1 MSYVFTTGARFVI
14 IVYEV
19 DIHAVIFKYFERR
32 KIMLNAKGVNENEFL
47 EYKGRPLVRKDNDIY
62 YGDLSEKYHVFMMIM
77 MEKPSTQ
84 GEEIP
89 DTIMVQL
96 MDKDTGRP
104 EKQTIS
110 KSLADALETAD
121 AWLLRY
127 NK

>member
-1 MSYVFTTGARFVI
+1 
-14 IVYEV
+14 
-19 DIHAVIFKYFERR
+19 
-32 KIMLNAKGVNENEFL
+32 MLNAKGVNENEFL

>member
-1 MSYVFTTGARFVI
+1 MSKLFTSEFSFVI
-14 IVYEV
+14 IEYEV
-19 DIHAVIFKYFERR
+19 DITPSFSNNLKGE
-32 KIMLNAKGVNENEFL
+32 KTMLNAKGISENEFL

-77 MEKPSTQ
+77 MEKPSSQ
-84 GEEIP
+84 GTDVP

-96 MDKDTGRP
+96 MEKDSNRP
-104 EKQTIS
+104 EKQAIA
-110 KSLADALETAD
+110 KSLADALEVAD